1 MYGPNGLR
9 ASELAA
15 RLVELI
21 EQHGDCRVVV
31 DSNEY
36 PDDCDG
42 VYFVTA
48 EMAERDGYYH
58 ADTFVV
64 H

>member
-1 MYGPNGLR
+1 MYSPNGLR

-15 RLVELI
+15 RLAELI
-21 EQHGDCRVVV
+21 DLHGDCRVMVSAG
-31 DSNEY
+31 DDN
-36 PDDCDG
+36 PDDCSGAYYCTTD
-42 VYFVTA
+42 
-48 EMAERDGYYH
+48 DGYYH

>member
-1 MYGPNGLR
+1 MFSPNGLR

-15 RLVELI
+15 RLAELI
-21 EQHGDCRVVV
+21 ETHGDCRVMVV
-31 DSNEY
+31 SEGD
-36 PDDCDG
+36 PQDCTG
-42 VYFVTA
+42 VYYNA
-48 EMAERDGYYH
+48 NDDEYYH